1 MYLELH
7 DEVAVQFSCLHVVV
21 IPGERG
27 QQADRVYTEHKHGT
41 CPRCGSFGLVHLG
54 KVLVQQESTATT
66 ALKSP
71 RERR

>member
-1 MYLELH
+1 MPMKLH
-7 DEVAVQFSCLHVVV
+7 DALAVQFSCQHLVV

-27 QQADRVYTEHKHGT
+27 QQADRVYGEHKHGT

-54 KVLVQQESTATT
+54 KVLVQQESITPTAPQ
-66 ALKSP
+66 SP

>member
-1 MYLELH
+1 MPLELS

-27 QQADRVYTEHKHGT
+27 QQATRVYREHKHGT

-54 KVLVQQESTATT
+54 RVLVQQESISTT
-66 ALKSP
+66 ALERP
-71 RERR
+71 PERR